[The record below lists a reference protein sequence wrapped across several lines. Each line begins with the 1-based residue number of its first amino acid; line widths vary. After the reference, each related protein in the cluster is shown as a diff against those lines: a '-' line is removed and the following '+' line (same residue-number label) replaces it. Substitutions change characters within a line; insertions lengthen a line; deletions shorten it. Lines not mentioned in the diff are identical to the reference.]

1 MNIERLKAE
10 AERLRN
16 WDKVNPDIEFDM
28 GQYYESNDLCGT
40 CCCIA
45 GDIAIMQGILNDDFR
60 GGIHSCAREYLDLTA
75 KQANWLFLAEWADDS
90 DERYLEQITLEEAAS
105 SIDYMIAHREEF
117 ED

>member
-16 WDKVNPDIEFDM
+16 WDKVNPDIDFNM
-28 GQYYESNDLCGT
+28 SQYYEVSPFGT

-45 GDIAIMQGILNDDFR
+45 GDIAIAQGILNKSGSR
-60 GGIHSCAREYLDLTA
+60 TIPSCAQEYLDLTDS
-75 KQANWLFLAEWADDS
+75 QANWLFLAEWADD
-90 DERYLEQITLEEAAS
+90 ERPLNHITLEEAAS

-117 ED
+117 EE